1 MTSGAEVVKQT
12 QSPPLSGLLYPVYQ
26 WLDEEYLGV
35 DAQFGG
41 VDQRKIFISAEK
53 YLPKIGYKARSH
65 LMNPMVLPPNMSST
79 DMSIWIDTGSVWSVR
94 TCLLQGMCFV

>member
-1 MTSGAEVVKQT
+1 MVSLSDDSSTMPRRLAPRWSSRARVRRSGFLQRKCLR
-12 QSPPLSGLLYPVYQ
+12 SMCSGLLYPIYQ

-53 YLPKIGYKARSH
+53 CVMEP
-65 LMNPMVLPPNMSST
+65 
-79 DMSIWIDTGSVWSVR
+79 
-94 TCLLQGMCFV
+94 LLRF